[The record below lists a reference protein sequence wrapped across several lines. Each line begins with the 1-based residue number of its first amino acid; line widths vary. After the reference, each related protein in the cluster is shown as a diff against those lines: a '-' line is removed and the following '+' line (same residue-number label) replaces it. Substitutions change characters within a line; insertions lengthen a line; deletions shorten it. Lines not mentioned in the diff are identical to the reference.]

1 MATKKIISCK
11 VYKQLFFRK
20 LVQKSPCFEE
30 KNSQKSSC
38 LDHEFLEVDRTKWDP
53 KNSYF
58 AGLPLARFGSF
69 LLWMITHPPTD
80 KIGAEKKKTLTTT
93 RPTVEEKLNP
103 KYYNTWSLYRCTRL

>member
-30 KNSQKSSC
+30 KSSQKSSC

-80 KIGAEKKKTLTTT
+80 KIGTEKKKDPDHNKTNCGRKTK
-93 RPTVEEKLNP
+93 P
-103 KYYNTWSLYRCTRL
+103 